1 MKKPAFGHILQK
13 LNGEQITDKYPDSF
27 DRDEI
32 RMLLYTLDKES
43 LQSLKQELEFSNY
56 RYRDAIKYTLRCIDK
71 MLSPV
76 EVPLRN
82 EEIGTLIKLFR
93 DKKSKK
99 VTYAKEKLKERYA
112 HQSHATQRKIID
124 AFLDGAMSDR
134 KWAYNILYG
143 NWDSH
148 FTDKI
153 DALWQKQ
160 PEEACRRVIVK
171 HMSEEYLLQH
181 QEAWKTCYND
191 SFRSSSAAYK
201 YVCIRLAKNPAFTI
215 DYDRLCEGDYY
226 EVMAK
231 TGGKVPPGDILGYLF
246 RTIAEYAEE
255 MKNGDPLDTLFN
267 DDIFLNEEPHSTDFH
282 SKINATLYSMALM
295 KIENEMIYYFSWH
308 NKVKTKFR
316 KIAKEVTELEQRK
329 RIYFD
334 VIRQHLPE
342 AIAGYPFN
350 EQQICPKDGEITET
364 KRARFIEE
372 LCEKTP
378 VFAEMIDKLELD

>member
-1 MKKPAFGHILQK
+1 MEKPAFEHILQK
-13 LNGEQITDKYPDSF
+13 LNGAHRIERTPDAL

-56 RYRDAIKYTLRCIDK
+56 RYRDAIRYTLRCIDK

-76 EVPLRN
+76 AVPQRN

-112 HQSHATQRKIID
+112 YQSHATQRKIID

-134 KWAYNILYG
+134 KWAFNILYG

-148 FTDKI
+148 FADKI

-181 QEAWKTCYND
+181 QEAWKASYSD
-191 SFRSSSAAYK
+191 SFRSCSAAYK
-201 YVCIRLAKNPAFTI
+201 YVCIRLADNPAFKI
-215 DYDRLCEGDYY
+215 DNDRLCEGDYY

-231 TGGKVPPGDILGYLF
+231 TGGNVNPSDILGYLF

-255 MKNGDPLDTLFN
+255 MESGDSLDTLFN
-267 DDIFLNEEPHSTDFH
+267 DDIFLDDEPRGVDFH
-282 SKINATLYSMALM
+282 SKVNATLYSMALM
-295 KIENEMIYYFSWH
+295 KMENEMIYYFNWH
-308 NKVKTKFR
+308 NKVKTEFR
-316 KIAKEVTELEQRK
+316 KITEEVTELEQR
-329 RIYFD
+329 
-334 VIRQHLPE
+334 
-342 AIAGYPFN
+342 
-350 EQQICPKDGEITET
+350 
-364 KRARFIEE
+364 
-372 LCEKTP
+372 
-378 VFAEMIDKLELD
+378 